1 MTNISEKG
9 LIGIGLAGV
18 VAIIAITFLFKSNKS
33 ETSSNNEFDHDVNS
47 KNQNEI
53 SEFPRIEGGRKK
65 SKKQKKRV
73 RINNSRKRR

>member
-9 LIGIGLAGV
+9 LIGIGLTGLALVIGAIV
-18 VAIIAITFLFKSNKS
+18 VFKSNKS
-33 ETSSNNEFDHDVNS
+33 EPIANNEFDHDANS
-47 KNQNEI
+47 KNTNYI

-73 RINNSRKRR
+73 RVNSRKRH